1 MVSRCLSQG
10 FADVFHV
17 RDCAECVGFDLPRMF
32 DAARKSWVTVSS
44 RTFLT
49 SLGRSHAPTQRTPKR
64 VALRK
69 KIALLYRAER
79 RLGLVPAQSSMPAPV
94 GFGGIFD
101 TSYKK
106 RDFSIQDIMSS
117 FLLLHVISFGGTWIM
132 SQCLTSTGA
141 TSPTTRTHR
150 ARAYCY
156 CSFVASAHGFQ
167 GQGEGRTHT
176 SACLSPSLVQTV
188 ASTTARFGDS
198 DPWGSLYR

>member
-1 MVSRCLSQG
+1 MCW
-10 FADVFHV
+10 
-17 RDCAECVGFDLPRMF
+17 

-79 RLGLVPAQSSMPAPV
+79 RLGLVVLSFPGSIVNAGPSWFWGNFRYIIQEK
-94 GFGGIFD
+94 GFFD
-101 TSYKK
+101 TRYH
-106 RDFSIQDIMSS
+106 DISS

-141 TSPTTRTHR
+141 TSPTDTAH
-150 ARAYCY
+150 ARIVILI
-156 CSFVASAHGFQ
+156 VASAHGFQ

-176 SACLSPSLVQTV
+176 STCLSPSLVQTV